1 MVRQNC
7 RSASPV
13 RPPVVTRVHT
23 CPSSAERPWPVVI
36 GATPDRADAILRGA
50 EVDYVFD
57 GPGSHVVATDPE
69 PGEETLGRTTPAVVT
84 LG

>member
-1 MVRQNC
+1 M
-7 RSASPV
+7 
-13 RPPVVTRVHT
+13 
-23 CPSSAERPWPVVI
+23 I